1 MRRIFHLFLGL
12 LSASLLAVILLP
24 LFASDFDKFAKA
36 TIREFGHRSD
46 PQLVTD
52 AVLHYLEENQI
63 DDPIAFFT
71 ENMDTTYE
79 IHADDPNLSNTDKA
93 RFENGEVDRRTSF
106 TSRYFN
112 RVLINYKLWIRVL
125 DMRSGERRI
134 HARIYL
140 NAP

>member
-52 AVLHYLEENQI
+52 AVLHYLEDNQI

-79 IHADDPNLSNTDKA
+79 IHADDPTLSGTDKA
-93 RFENGEVDRRTSF
+93 WFENGEVDRRTSF
-106 TSRYFN
+106 TSKYFN
-112 RVLINYKLWIRVL
+112 RVLTNYKLWIRVL